1 MSISNLTG
9 KRLKCVKQ
17 SAVFDHLLDCNCL
30 VDFDHCDILAFHA
43 NRFRLFIKERLLI
56 KRDQPYLH
64 KTIKSFPLIDFIRVG
79 MSLWNTETDKRFIV
93 VELYQVLNIF
103 YWLVRV
109 FNSSGK
115 SETSTIL
122 RKIWISQLDLY
133 LITSDY
139 NDLDYRDVWMEM
151 QLLSGDKSPK
161 M

>member
-30 VDFDHCDILAFHA
+30 VDFDHCDILASHA
-43 NRFRLFIKERLLI
+43 NRFRLFIKESVLI
-56 KRDQPYLH
+56 KRDQSHLH
-64 KTIKSFPLIDFIRVG
+64 KNIKSFPLIDFIRVD
-79 MSLWNTETDKRFIV
+79 MLLWNTETDKRFIV

-151 QLLSGDKSPK
+151 QLLSGDKSP
-161 M
+161 